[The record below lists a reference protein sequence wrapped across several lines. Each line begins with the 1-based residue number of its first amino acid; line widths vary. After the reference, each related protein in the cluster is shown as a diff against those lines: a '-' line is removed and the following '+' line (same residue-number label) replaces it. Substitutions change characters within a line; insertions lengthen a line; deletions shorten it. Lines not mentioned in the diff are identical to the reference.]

1 MEASKKGGNWK
12 EGKQLFQ
19 TVASFGEKNNK
30 RESDNG
36 NVPLAPF
43 SLCFLL
49 LPPPPHH
56 HHSLSFSI
64 VHTLPSPTS
73 LLFLLFQANGT
84 SRDLKRPRDTVSAC
98 QSASAN
104 PSGEKKCA
112 KCSDH
117 RKLFLSGCFADLRSV
132 MCVSAAASI
141 CDCCCCNDDV
151 YFEAA
156 AAATLQSA

>member
-1 MEASKKGGNWK
+1 M
-12 EGKQLFQ
+12 
-19 TVASFGEKNNK
+19 ASFGEKNNK

-56 HHSLSFSI
+56 HHSLSLLALSTHCHHQPLYCFCCFK
-64 VHTLPSPTS
+64 PT
-73 LLFLLFQANGT
+73 APRET
-84 SRDLKRPRDTVSAC
+84 SRDLETQCLPAC

-141 CDCCCCNDDV
+141 CDCCCCCNDDV

-156 AAATLQSA
+156 AATLQSA

>member
-1 MEASKKGGNWK
+1 MRQWK
-12 EGKQLFQ
+12 CTTSSILSLFSSS
-19 TVASFGEKNNK
+19 SF
-30 RESDNG
+30 SSSS
-36 NVPLAPF
+36 PPF
-43 SLCFLL
+43 SL
-49 LPPPPHH
+49 
-56 HHSLSFSI
+56 
-64 VHTLPSPTS
+64 S
-73 LLFLLFQANGT
+73 LLALSTHCHHQFLYCFCCFKPTAPRET
-84 SRDLKRPRDTVSAC
+84 SRHRDTVSAC
-98 QSASAN
+98 QPASAN